1 MVTGEALAFHAFF
14 LLEIPVRIVKKLA
27 NRSDAGTFI
36 DDYRQEGDLSFSF
49 LLWRWALDL
58 LHRVDR

>member
-27 NRSDAGTFI
+27 NRSDAGT
-36 DDYRQEGDLSFSF
+36 LSTITDKK
-49 LLWRWALDL
+49 AT
-58 LHRVDR
+58 